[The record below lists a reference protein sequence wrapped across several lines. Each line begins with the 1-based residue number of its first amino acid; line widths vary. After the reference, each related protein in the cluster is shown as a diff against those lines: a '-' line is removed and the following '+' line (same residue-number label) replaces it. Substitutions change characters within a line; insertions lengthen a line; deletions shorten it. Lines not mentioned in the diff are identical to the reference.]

1 MNNQMSVA
9 QIKQSMLS
17 MSVNDLDHI
26 IHIAKQ
32 IKSISATAT
41 FEVGQNV
48 FVVQKSK
55 KTAGKIIKMN
65 DKKAIVEM
73 VYGRAAAVSQVS
85 VPYGM
90 LEVNNAMNGQVTSF

>member
-1 MNNQMSVA
+1 MDYQVHETAIVDEGAKIGSGSRIWQWVHVCGGA
-9 QIKQSMLS
+9 QIGCDVSL
-17 MSVNDLDHI
+17 
-26 IHIAKQ
+26 
-32 IKSISATAT
+32 
-41 FEVGQNV
+41 GQNV